1 MGNTIGHI
9 LISYDINRSH
19 TEVKRKLEE
28 KGYLDHFKYQ
38 GASKTYYLP
47 NTTLWHTKMS
57 SSQALEDLK
66 SVCQMYSVV
75 LEKAVAVKASE
86 FIAI

>member
-1 MGNTIGHI
+1 MGKTVGHI

-28 KGYLDHFKYQ
+28 KGYLDHFNYE
-38 GASKTYYLP
+38 GESKTYHLP
-47 NTTLWHTKMS
+47 NTTLWHHKKS
-57 SSQALEDLK
+57 SSQALADLK

-86 FIAI
+86 FVAI